1 MMKFKSLFRRKA
13 SPTGNNEANSAISPS
28 ASSISHSSSSSSLA
42 ARSASPPVQSNGHG
56 AELVEATMS
65 LGSPPITIT
74 SRIRSSTDPN
84 LISPRTEALPPVPMP
99 SNDYL
104 MFVEHQD
111 ETSSHSEYPLIH
123 AINRDVIRNI
133 PGNEGKE
140 DIDYATMRDLV
151 ENGAVGWERQSRQSS
166 GSEVSGV
173 SLACLQGRIQQM
185 EETHHSTNEEL
196 QATLQELADLQV
208 QLNEFQAENDKLKDE
223 KQTLKRKL
231 EIRTEQFKQARDQME
246 SLKQHLLLQ
255 CNEAE
260 DERKALQAKQ
270 MELAKML
277 AAQQAEATEREQH
290 VTWLTSRVRHLEAC
304 IDEGD
309 SKLHSELNKLMKEN
323 EKLRQDKES
332 TEGTAITAQDQLAAA
347 QRDNALLRDQIS
359 ALQEE
364 NRTVRQKSKEEVAD
378 LEYKVEQLLAKKQSL
393 IVETSTLHSAVAEL
407 ESSCRRHLED
417 KREMRTTAADQ
428 QVKLADALARRDELE
443 RLSSDERA
451 KWEAQQEEWQQ
462 FQKDLLTT
470 VRVANDFKLETLA
483 KMEKVMEENRV
494 LHEKLGATTR
504 SEKFGSPETRTA
516 APVKPRVLRSLSTLD
531 SSSSSVSNT
540 LLSDI
545 KPRAVATRVDKGSVK
560 RIVENLEVTASNVRT
575 KPAGE
580 LAEPASPSIATS
592 PSPPVATVRP
602 RSEPIRP
609 TQLHRTESEV
619 FLRSPV
625 RPMETRSSLT
635 EAPVYTT
642 TSSSSIKTTSPPP
655 ASLRSGVLSAS
666 DLQPSESSTAGSFSG
681 QVSDRKDPLAG
692 LVKNGGSK
700 RNALLKW
707 CQTRTA
713 DYPNIDI
720 TNFSSSWN
728 DGLAL
733 CALLHT
739 YLPQQVPFE
748 SLTSSDVRHN
758 FQVAFRASESVGI
771 PTSLD
776 IEELASSDRPDWQSI
791 MTYITAIYKH
801 FEI

>member
-1 MMKFKSLFRRKA
+1 
-13 SPTGNNEANSAISPS
+13 
-28 ASSISHSSSSSSLA
+28 
-42 ARSASPPVQSNGHG
+42 
-56 AELVEATMS
+56 MS

-84 LISPRTEALPPVPMP
+84 LISPRTEALPPLPGP
-99 SNDYL
+99 SASDCL

-111 ETSSHSEYPLIH
+111 ETPNHSNYPLIH

-133 PGNEGKE
+133 ARTDVKE
-140 DIDYATMRDLV
+140 DADYAVMAMRDLM

-173 SLACLQGRIQQM
+173 SLTCLQGRIQQM

-208 QLNEFQAENDKLKDE
+208 QLNEFQAENDKLKEE

-231 EIRTEQFKQARDQME
+231 DIRTEQFKQARDQME

-270 MELAKML
+270 MELTKML

-290 VTWLTSRVRHLEAC
+290 VTWLASRVRHLEAC

-309 SKLHSELNKLMKEN
+309 SKLHSELSKLMKEN

-347 QRDNALLRDQIS
+347 QRDNTVLRDQIS

-364 NRTVRQKSKEEVAD
+364 NRTIRQKSKEEIAD
-378 LEYKVEQLLAKKQSL
+378 LEYEVEQLLAKKQSL
-393 IVETSTLHSAVAEL
+393 VVETSTLHAAVAEL
-407 ESSCRRHLED
+407 ESACRRHLED

-470 VRVANDFKLETLA
+470 VRVANDFKLETLS
-483 KMEKVMEENRV
+483 KMEKVMEENRM
-494 LHEKLGATTR
+494 LHEKLVAVSR
-504 SEKFGSPETRTA
+504 SEKFGSPETRAA

-531 SSSSSVSNT
+531 SSSTTLSSN
-540 LLSDI
+540 LLNDI

-575 KPAGE
+575 KPTGE
-580 LAEPASPSIATS
+580 STEPASPSLATS

-619 FLRSPV
+619 FLRSPA
-625 RPMETRSSLT
+625 RPAETRSSLNDV
-635 EAPVYTT
+635 PIYNT
-642 TSSSSIKTTSPPP
+642 TSSNSIKTASPPP
-655 ASLRSGVLSAS
+655 TGLRSSVLSAS
-666 DLQPSESSTAGSFSG
+666 DIQPSESSTAGSFSN
-681 QVSDRKDPLAG
+681 QPSDRKDPLAG

-739 YLPQQVPFE
+739 YLPEQVPFE

-758 FQVAFRASESVGI
+758 FQVAFQASESVGI

>member
-1 MMKFKSLFRRKA
+1 MKFALYERHLSYYSF
-13 SPTGNNEANSAISPS
+13 
-28 ASSISHSSSSSSLA
+28 
-42 ARSASPPVQSNGHG
+42 
-56 AELVEATMS
+56 
-65 LGSPPITIT
+65 T
-74 SRIRSSTDPN
+74 S
-84 LISPRTEALPPVPMP
+84 
-99 SNDYL
+99 
-104 MFVEHQD
+104 Q
-111 ETSSHSEYPLIH
+111 
-123 AINRDVIRNI
+123 
-133 PGNEGKE
+133 
-140 DIDYATMRDLV
+140 
-151 ENGAVGWERQSRQSS
+151 
-166 GSEVSGV
+166 
-173 SLACLQGRIQQM
+173 
-185 EETHHSTNEEL
+185 
-196 QATLQELADLQV
+196 
-208 QLNEFQAENDKLKDE
+208 
-223 KQTLKRKL
+223 
-231 EIRTEQFKQARDQME
+231 
-246 SLKQHLLLQ
+246 
-255 CNEAE
+255 
-260 DERKALQAKQ
+260 
-270 MELAKML
+270 
-277 AAQQAEATEREQH
+277 
-290 VTWLTSRVRHLEAC
+290 VRHLEAC

-531 SSSSSVSNT
+531 SSSSSVSNS

-666 DLQPSESSTAGSFSG
+666 DLQPSECSTAGSFSG

>member
-1 MMKFKSLFRRKA
+1 
-13 SPTGNNEANSAISPS
+13 
-28 ASSISHSSSSSSLA
+28 
-42 ARSASPPVQSNGHG
+42 
-56 AELVEATMS
+56 
-65 LGSPPITIT
+65 
-74 SRIRSSTDPN
+74 
-84 LISPRTEALPPVPMP
+84 
-99 SNDYL
+99 
-104 MFVEHQD
+104 
-111 ETSSHSEYPLIH
+111 
-123 AINRDVIRNI
+123 
-133 PGNEGKE
+133 
-140 DIDYATMRDLV
+140 
-151 ENGAVGWERQSRQSS
+151 
-166 GSEVSGV
+166 
-173 SLACLQGRIQQM
+173 
-185 EETHHSTNEEL
+185 
-196 QATLQELADLQV
+196 
-208 QLNEFQAENDKLKDE
+208 
-223 KQTLKRKL
+223 
-231 EIRTEQFKQARDQME
+231 
-246 SLKQHLLLQ
+246 
-255 CNEAE
+255 
-260 DERKALQAKQ
+260 
-270 MELAKML
+270 
-277 AAQQAEATEREQH
+277 
-290 VTWLTSRVRHLEAC
+290 
-304 IDEGD
+304 
-309 SKLHSELNKLMKEN
+309 MKEN

-332 TEGTAITAQDQLAAA
+332 TEGTAMTAQDQLAAA
-347 QRDNALLRDQIS
+347 QRDNALLRDQITS
-359 ALQEE
+359 LQEE
-364 NRTVRQKSKEEVAD
+364 IRTNRQKSKEEIAD

-393 IVETSTLHSAVAEL
+393 IVETSTLHAAVAEL
-407 ESSCRRHLED
+407 ESACRRHLED

-443 RLSSDERA
+443 RLLTDERA

-483 KMEKVMEENRV
+483 KMEKVVEENRL
-494 LHEKLGATTR
+494 LHEKLGAPSR
-504 SEKFGSPETRTA
+504 PEKFCSPEQPRAA

-531 SSSSSVSNT
+531 SSTTGLPGNLVGD
-540 LLSDI
+540 L

-560 RIVENLEVTASNVRT
+560 RIVENLEVTASSIRP
-575 KPAGE
+575 KPSTE
-580 LAEPASPSIATS
+580 LADPASLS
-592 PSPPVATVRP
+592 PTALPVATVRP

-625 RPMETRSSLT
+625 RPMETRSSLSET
-635 EAPVYTT
+635 PIYSTN
-642 TSSSSIKTTSPPP
+642 SSSAKTTSPPP
-655 ASLRSGVLSAS
+655 LGLRSGVLSAS
-666 DLQPSESSTAGSFSG
+666 DLQSSSESTTAGSSSS

-748 SLTSSDVRHN
+748 SLNSSDVRHN

>member
-1 MMKFKSLFRRKA
+1 
-13 SPTGNNEANSAISPS
+13 
-28 ASSISHSSSSSSLA
+28 
-42 ARSASPPVQSNGHG
+42 
-56 AELVEATMS
+56 
-65 LGSPPITIT
+65 
-74 SRIRSSTDPN
+74 
-84 LISPRTEALPPVPMP
+84 
-99 SNDYL
+99 
-104 MFVEHQD
+104 
-111 ETSSHSEYPLIH
+111 
-123 AINRDVIRNI
+123 
-133 PGNEGKE
+133 
-140 DIDYATMRDLV
+140 
-151 ENGAVGWERQSRQSS
+151 
-166 GSEVSGV
+166 
-173 SLACLQGRIQQM
+173 
-185 EETHHSTNEEL
+185 
-196 QATLQELADLQV
+196 
-208 QLNEFQAENDKLKDE
+208 
-223 KQTLKRKL
+223 
-231 EIRTEQFKQARDQME
+231 
-246 SLKQHLLLQ
+246 
-255 CNEAE
+255 
-260 DERKALQAKQ
+260 
-270 MELAKML
+270 
-277 AAQQAEATEREQH
+277 
-290 VTWLTSRVRHLEAC
+290 
-304 IDEGD
+304 
-309 SKLHSELNKLMKEN
+309 MKEN

-332 TEGTAITAQDQLAAA
+332 TEGTAMTAQDQLAAA
-347 QRDNALLRDQIS
+347 QRDNSLLRDQIS
-359 ALQEE
+359 TLQEE
-364 NRTVRQKSKEEVAD
+364 IRTNRQKSKEEIAD

-393 IVETSTLHSAVAEL
+393 IVETSTLHAAVAEL
-407 ESSCRRHLED
+407 ESACRRHLED

-428 QVKLADALARRDELE
+428 QVKLADALARRDEIE
-443 RLSSDERA
+443 RILTDERA

-483 KMEKVMEENRV
+483 KMEKVVEDNRI
-494 LHEKLGATTR
+494 LHEKLGTSSR
-504 SEKFGSPETRTA
+504 SEKFCSPEQTRAA

-531 SSSSSVSNT
+531 SSTTGLPSSLVG
-540 LLSDI
+540 DI

-560 RIVENLEVTASNVRT
+560 RIVENLEVTASSIRA
-575 KPAGE
+575 KPATE
-580 LAEPASPSIATS
+580 LADPPSLSPTAL
-592 PSPPVATVRP
+592 PVATVRP

-625 RPMETRSSLT
+625 RPMETRSSLNET
-635 EAPVYTT
+635 PTYS
-642 TSSSSIKTTSPPP
+642 TSSSSIKAASPPP
-655 ASLRSGVLSAS
+655 LALRSGVLSAS
-666 DLQPSESSTAGSFSG
+666 DLQSSESTTAGSSTS

-748 SLTSSDVRHN
+748 SLNSSDVRHN